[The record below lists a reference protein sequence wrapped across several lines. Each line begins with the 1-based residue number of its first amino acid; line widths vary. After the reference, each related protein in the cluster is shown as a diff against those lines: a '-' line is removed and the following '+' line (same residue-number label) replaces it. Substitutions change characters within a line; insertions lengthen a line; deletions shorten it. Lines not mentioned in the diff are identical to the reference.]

1 MFKNKYGE
9 LRGGWSIAIFLVLVY
24 GLTQVLVSLGLSVL
38 RQLIPQFSA
47 GEWINL
53 VLQIMC
59 ITMTLLVFKI
69 VYKRPF
75 KTMGLI
81 REGWLKELL
90 AGCAFGIVSIAAVFG
105 GLVLS
110 EQAAV
115 SFVGFNAENTPG
127 IMMWL
132 VIFISVGFSEEIMT
146 RGYIMTALKTTRNKY
161 IVFFTPAVVFALLHL
176 TNPNTSVLGLINI
189 GLIGLLFAYMMIRT
203 GKLWLPIG
211 YHITWNFFQGSIFGM
226 NVSGM
231 ETDSI
236 INTEFTGANWITGGA
251 FGAEGGIVTTIVIL
265 LGFVLLRYAVKKP
278 STPVWTFES
287 DLPFVRGIR

>member
-1 MFKNKYGE
+1 MFRNKHGE
-9 LRGGWSIAIFLVLVY
+9 LRGGWSITVFLVLVY
-24 GLTQVLVSLGLSVL
+24 GLTQVLVSLGISVL
-38 RQLIPQFSA
+38 HQLIPQFSA

-59 ITMTLLVFKI
+59 ITMTLLAFKI

-90 AGCAFGIVSIAAVFG
+90 TGCAFGIVSIAAVFC

-110 EQAAV
+110 KQAAV

-127 IMMWL
+127 IIMWL

-265 LGFVLLRYAVKKP
+265 LGFVFLRCAVKKP
-278 STPVWTFES
+278 SAPVWTFKS
-287 DLPFVRGIR
+287 DLPLVRGKR